1 MQLVGI
7 SVSNLKE
14 ISSKEKFLWLNAKSF
29 LIDGSSNIIDV
40 SLSYL
45 GNYLQI
51 FSSNSSM
58 VEHIDNLIKHYPKTW
73 REVFVS
79 NKHENFDDK
88 KHLEKV
94 LK

>member
-1 MQLVGI
+1 M
-7 SVSNLKE
+7 N
-14 ISSKEKFLWLNAKSF
+14 
-29 LIDGSSNIIDV
+29 DGSSNIIDV
-40 SLSYL
+40 SLSSL

-73 REVFVS
+73 KEVFV
-79 NKHENFDDK
+79 NNTYQKFDDK

-94 LK
+94 LCPT

>member
-1 MQLVGI
+1 
-7 SVSNLKE
+7 
-14 ISSKEKFLWLNAKSF
+14 
-29 LIDGSSNIIDV
+29 
-40 SLSYL
+40 
-45 GNYLQI
+45 
-51 FSSNSSM
+51 M

>member
-1 MQLVGI
+1 
-7 SVSNLKE
+7 
-14 ISSKEKFLWLNAKSF
+14 
-29 LIDGSSNIIDV
+29 
-40 SLSYL
+40 
-45 GNYLQI
+45 I